1 MKKKSLLL
9 SFVCVACCCIAQ
21 TISIPYDATSISDK
35 YRNSNPDY
43 VMYPASLDGKDSIEM
58 TCDLNISSCIEAVDL
73 GLSVKWATCNIG
85 AASPTWNGQYF
96 AWGEI
101 CPKERY
107 NWDTYKL
114 KTKYSPNFDD
124 KTELEPCDDVAT
136 DFWGDEWRLPT
147 KEEFEELCDFLREQ
161 KIPRAGVFQFSP
173 EEGTLAEKMDNQ
185 VDPEI
190 AQRRVEL
197 VVDLQSRV
205 MDEYNENCLGRV
217 MEVLCEG
224 FDANEGCYVGRTYA
238 DSVDIDGR
246 VLFTAAGMIP
256 AGEFVNVRITGV
268 ADGDL
273 TGEIEE

>member
-124 KTELEPCDDVAT
+124 KTELEPCDDVDT

-147 KEEFEELCDFLREQ
+147 KEEFEELLNRCSWTWDDTYKGYWIQGPNCNSIFL
-161 KIPRAGVFQFSP
+161 P
-173 EEGTLAEKMDNQ
+173 
-185 VDPEI
+185 
-190 AQRRVEL
+190 
-197 VVDLQSRV
+197 
-205 MDEYNENCLGRV
+205 
-217 MEVLCEG
+217 
-224 FDANEGCYVGRTYA
+224 
-238 DSVDIDGR
+238 
-246 VLFTAAGMIP
+246 AAGLCHENYPISQ
-256 AGEFVNVRITGV
+256 
-268 ADGDL
+268 GDRCAYWSKTLNTHNAIEAL
-273 TGEIEE
+273 TLNTVEALNKKEVGAVEKGYGLSIRPVCP